1 MLQYIKK
8 FKWLI
13 TGCFFIV
20 LTIISLPFL
29 FPDFITQKVKE
40 YANQHIKG
48 NINFSD
54 AQLSIIEHFP
64 ALTLSFEDFQLTGAA
79 PFEQINLIKSDEIA
93 FGIDVQELLKGKIHI
108 NKLFLDNAEINVLV
122 DKKGHANY
130 NVYESK
136 PNNQTKKEEDTFI
149 ELKQI
154 AINNAHIK
162 YNDASAQVMVDAL
175 GFDYFGNGSLK
186 NKIFEIKTKA
196 SIEAFDFTFKGE
208 EYLKNK
214 KVDADLVT
222 KVNTQS
228 LAFVFQQDNLMINKL
243 PVDFTGNFD
252 FLPNGYRMNFL
263 IKTENSNLEDI
274 FTALPPKLITW
285 MEKTTLKGT
294 TDAVLSLKGDFITDQ
309 NKKPNM
315 KLDLN
320 LKNGFIQYDGAPF
333 PLEKFNTDLHIQLPQ
348 LNPELLSVKIPVI
361 HFDIGKGHL
370 NGKLE
375 TVGLSKPNIKA
386 NLDTDLDLNYLN
398 QAIGFLPD
406 YQLKGNLNT
415 HLSIQGVLDTKQ
427 NKLPLT
433 KAFCYLK
440 DGYLKTPFYPKPI
453 EKINAIVD
461 LNIKKNLQT
470 TQVILKP
477 LRFFFEGQPLTI
489 KANISDMT
497 NAKYQVSANGGINFG
512 KIYKVFGTKG
522 HTIEGF
528 AQGAVYLKGKQS
540 DAQLG
545 HYNKLINKGKFYLSN
560 VRTTSEY
567 LPLPFYITKGIFTFN
582 NDQLQ
587 FTNFNAKYGHSNLKF
602 NGYVQNIVNFL
613 TQDKGVLKGQFQL
626 QAPYLN
632 VNEWM
637 MPVNNKLKSNT
648 STKETIKGVVML
660 PKNLDLNFDASVD
673 RILFDD
679 LNIKCLQG
687 KTKLKN
693 GEITIANGS
702 CLVIDSPVIF
712 AGNYKAK
719 NTKRAQFGMDLSV
732 EEFDVKKAYKEIKLF
747 REMATAAANAEG
759 IISLKYQLK
768 GILNDDM
775 FPIFP
780 SLQGGG
786 VVGVKKVKLNG
797 FKLLKAVSN
806 STGHSGIDS
815 GEVNDF
821 EIKTCIQNNLMEIDR
836 FKFKIAGFRPR
847 IEGTTSLDGKLALKM
862 RLGLPP
868 MGIIGIPLKI
878 EGTKDKPKVRLGSKV
893 NQLENEQYK
902 EEGE

>member
-1 MLQYIKK
+1 MLHYIKK
-8 FKWLI
+8 IKWVIIGGL
-13 TGCFFIV
+13 FIV
-20 LTIISLPFL
+20 LGIISLPFL
-29 FPDFITQKVKE
+29 FPNFITQKVKD
-40 YANQHIKG
+40 YANEHIKG

-54 AQLSIIEHFP
+54 AHLSIIEHFP
-64 ALTLSFEDFQLTGAA
+64 ALTLSFDDFQLTGAT
-79 PFEQINLIKSDEIA
+79 PFEKNNLIKSEEIA
-93 FGIDVQELLKGKIHI
+93 FGIDVQELFKGKIHI
-108 NKLFLDNAEINVLV
+108 NKLFLDNAEINILV
-122 DKKGHANY
+122 DKNGHANY

-136 PNNQTKKEEDTFI
+136 KNDPVKKEEDTSI

-154 AINNAHIK
+154 AIKNAHIK
-162 YNDASAQVMVDAL
+162 YNDASAKVIVDAL

-196 SIEAFDFTFKGE
+196 SIEAFDFVFKGE
-208 EYLKNK
+208 QYLKNK
-214 KVDADLVT
+214 KVDADLIT

-263 IKTENSNLEDI
+263 IKTQNSNLEDI

-285 MEKTTLKGT
+285 MEKTTLKGIT
-294 TDAVLSLKGDFITDQ
+294 NAVLSLKGDFITDQ
-309 NKKPNM
+309 NKKPDM

-320 LKNGFIQYDGAPF
+320 LKKGFIQYDGAPF
-333 PLEKFNTDLHIQLPQ
+333 PLKEFNTDLHIELPQ
-348 LNPELLSVKIPVI
+348 LNPERLSVKIPVLR
-361 HFDIGKGHL
+361 FGIGKGYL
-370 NGKLE
+370 KGKLE
-375 TVGLSKPNIKA
+375 TKGLSKPKINA
-386 NLDTDLDLNYLN
+386 HLNADLDLRYLN
-398 QAIGFLPD
+398 QAVGFLPN
-406 YQLKGNLNT
+406 YELKGDLKT
-415 HLSIQGVLDTKQ
+415 HLNIQGVLDTKQ

-433 KAFCYLK
+433 KVSCKLK
-440 DGYLKTPFYPKPI
+440 KGYLKTPFYPNPI
-453 EKINAIVD
+453 EKIDAIID
-461 LNIKKNLQT
+461 LNVKKNLQT
-470 TQVILKP
+470 TQVIIKP
-477 LRFFFEGQPLTI
+477 LRFFFEGQPLTL
-489 KANISDMT
+489 KANILDLT

-512 KIYKVFGTKG
+512 KIYQVLGVKG
-522 HTIEGF
+522 HAIEGF
-528 AQGAVYLKGKQS
+528 AQGTIYLKGKQS
-540 DAQLG
+540 DAQAG
-545 HYNKLINKGKFYLSN
+545 RYNKLINKGQFYLRN
-560 VRTTSEY
+560 VKTTSEY
-567 LPLPFYITKGIFTFN
+567 LPLPFYITKGLFAFN
-582 NDQLQ
+582 NDQLR
-587 FTNFNAKYGHSNLKF
+587 FTNFNAKYGHSQLKF
-602 NGYVQNIVNFL
+602 NGYVQNVVNFL
-613 TQDKGVLKGQFQL
+613 THNKGILKGQFQL
-626 QAPYLN
+626 QTPYLN

-637 MPVNNKLKSNT
+637 MPIVSATPNK
-648 STKETIKGVVML
+648 TKDAKGVVML
-660 PKNLDLNFDASVD
+660 PKNLDLDFETSVD

-679 LNIKCLQG
+679 LNINCLQG

-702 CLVIDSPVIF
+702 CQIIDSPILF

-719 NTKRAQFGMDLSV
+719 TSKKAAFGMDLSV
-732 EEFDVKKAYKEIKLF
+732 EELDVKKAYKEIKLF

-775 FPIFP
+775 FPVFP

-786 VVGVKKVKLNG
+786 IVGVKKVKLNG

-847 IEGTTSLDGKLALKM
+847 IEGTTSLDGRLAIKM

-878 EGTKDKPKVRLGSKV
+878 EGTKDKPKIRLGSKV
-893 NQLENEQYK
+893 NGLENEQYK

>member
-8 FKWLI
+8 FKWLL
-13 TGCFFIV
+13 GGLLFIV
-20 LTIISLPFL
+20 LVIISLPFL
-29 FPDFITQKVKE
+29 FPNFITQKVKE
-40 YANQHIKG
+40 YANEHIKG

-54 AQLSIIEHFP
+54 ANLSIIEHFP
-64 ALTLSFEDFQLTGAA
+64 ALTLSFNDFQLTGAA

-93 FGIDVQELLKGKIHI
+93 FGIDVQELIKGKIHI

-122 DKKGHANY
+122 DKQGHANY

-136 PNNQTKKEEDTFI
+136 TDDQTNKKEDTSI
-149 ELKQI
+149 ELKLI
-154 AINNAHIK
+154 AIKNAHIK
-162 YNDASAQVMVDAL
+162 YHDASAQVAVDAL

-186 NKIFEIKTKA
+186 NQIFEIKTKA
-196 SIEAFDFTFKGE
+196 SIEAFDFEFKGE
-208 EYLKNK
+208 QYLKNK
-214 KVDADLVT
+214 KVNADLIT
-222 KVNTQS
+222 QVNTQS

-263 IKTENSNLEDI
+263 VKTQNSNLEDI

-294 TDAVLSLKGDFITDQ
+294 TDAVLSLKGDFITDE

-320 LKNGFIQYDGAPF
+320 LKDGFIQYDGAPF
-333 PLEKFNTDLHIQLPQ
+333 PLEKFNTDLHVELPQ

-361 HFDIGKGHL
+361 RFGIGKGYL
-370 NGKLE
+370 KGKLE
-375 TVGLSKPNIKA
+375 TVGLSKPIINA

-398 QAIGFLPD
+398 QAVGFLPG
-406 YQLKGNLNT
+406 YELKGDLKT
-415 HLSIQGVLDTKQ
+415 RLDVKGMLDAKQ

-433 KAFCYLK
+433 KAFCKLK
-440 DGYLKTPFYPKPI
+440 DGYLKTPFYPNPI
-453 EKINAIVD
+453 QKINAVVD
-461 LNIKKNLQT
+461 LNVKNNLQT

-477 LRFFFEGQPLTI
+477 LRFFFEGQPLTV

-497 NAKYQVSANGGINFG
+497 NANYQVSANGGIDFG
-512 KIYKVFGTKG
+512 KIYKVFGVKG
-522 HTIEGF
+522 YTLEGF
-528 AQGAVYLKGKQS
+528 AQGAIYLKGKQS
-540 DAQLG
+540 DAQAG
-545 HYNKLINKGKFYLSN
+545 RYNKLINKGQFYLRN

-567 LPLPFYITKGIFTFN
+567 LPLPFYIVKGVFAFN

-587 FTNFNAKYGHSNLKF
+587 FKNFNAKYGHSILKF
-602 NGYVQNIVNFL
+602 NGYVQNVVNFL
-613 TQDKGVLKGQFQL
+613 THDKGILKGQFQL
-626 QAPYLN
+626 QTPYLN

-637 MPVNNKLKSNT
+637 MPIANNSNNT
-648 STKETIKGVVML
+648 SSNKEVKGVVML
-660 PKNLDLNFDASVD
+660 PKNLDLDFQAAVD

-702 CLVIDSPVIF
+702 CLVIDSPVSF

-719 NTKRAQFGMDLSV
+719 NAKRAQFGMDLSV
-732 EEFDVKKAYKEIKLF
+732 EEFDVKKAYKEVKLF
-747 REMATAAANAEG
+747 REMASAAANAEG
-759 IISLKYQLK
+759 IISLQYQLK
-768 GILNDDM
+768 GFLNDDM
-775 FPIFP
+775 FPVFP

-847 IEGTTSLDGKLALKM
+847 IEGTTSLDGRLALKM

-893 NQLENEQYK
+893 NELESEQYK
-902 EEGE
+902 EQGD

>member
-1 MLQYIKK
+1 MLEYIKK
-8 FKWLI
+8 IKWLI
-13 TGCFFIV
+13 IGLLFVV
-20 LTIISLPFL
+20 LGVIGLPFL

-40 YANQHIKG
+40 YANEHIKG

-54 AQLSIIEHFP
+54 AHLSIIEHFP
-64 ALTLSFEDFQLTGAA
+64 ALTLSFDDFQLTGAA
-79 PFEQINLIKSDEIA
+79 PFERINLIKSDEIA
-93 FGIDVQELLKGKIHI
+93 FGIDIQELFKGKIHI

-136 PNNQTKKEEDTFI
+136 KNDQTSKEEDTSI

-154 AINNAHIK
+154 AIKNAHIK
-162 YNDASAQVMVDAL
+162 YNDASAQIVVDAL

-196 SIEAFDFTFKGE
+196 SVDAFDFIFKGE

-214 KVDADLVT
+214 KVNADLIT

-263 IKTENSNLEDI
+263 VKTQNSNLEDI

-309 NKKPNM
+309 NKKPDM

-320 LKNGFIQYDGAPF
+320 LKNGFIQYEGAPF
-333 PLEKFNTDLHIQLPQ
+333 PLERFNTDLHIQLPQ
-348 LNPELLSVKIPVI
+348 LNPELLSVKIPLITFGV
-361 HFDIGKGHL
+361 GKGYL
-370 NGKLE
+370 KGKME
-375 TVGLSKPNIKA
+375 TVGLSKPQINA
-386 NLDTDLDLNYLN
+386 RLDADLDLNYLN
-398 QAIGFLPD
+398 QAVGFLPE
-406 YQLKGNLNT
+406 YELKGDLKTRLN
-415 HLSIQGVLDTKQ
+415 IQGILDTKQ

-433 KAFCYLK
+433 QAFCKLK
-440 DGYLKTPFYPKPI
+440 NGYLKTPYYPNPI
-453 EKINAIVD
+453 QKIDAIVD
-461 LNIKKNLQT
+461 LNVKNNLQT
-470 TQVILKP
+470 TQVLVKP

-489 KANISDMT
+489 KANISDLT
-497 NAKYQVSANGGINFG
+497 NAKYQVSANGGIDFG
-512 KIYKVFGTKG
+512 KIYKVFGVKEY
-522 HTIEGF
+522 TIEGF
-528 AQGAVYLKGKQS
+528 AQGAIYLKGRQS
-540 DAQLG
+540 DAQAG
-545 HYNKLINKGKFYLSN
+545 YYNKLLNKGQFYLRN
-560 VRTTSEY
+560 VRTTSKF
-567 LPLPFYITKGIFTFN
+567 LPLPFYITKGVFTFN

-587 FTNFNAKYGHSNLKF
+587 FTNFNAKYGHSLFKF
-602 NGYVQNIVNFL
+602 NGYVQNVVNFL
-613 TQDKGVLKGQFQL
+613 THEKGVLKGQFQL
-626 QAPYLN
+626 QTPYLN

-637 MPVNNKLKSNT
+637 VPIVNTTPNKN
-648 STKETIKGVVML
+648 STKDVKGVVML
-660 PKNLDLNFDASVD
+660 PKNLDLDFEASVD
-673 RILFDD
+673 RILFED

-693 GEITIANGS
+693 GEITIANGA
-702 CLVIDSPVIF
+702 CLIIDSPVMF
-712 AGNYKAK
+712 TGNYKAK
-719 NTKRAQFGMDLSV
+719 TSKRAQFGMDLSV
-732 EEFDVKKAYKEIKLF
+732 EEFDVKKAYKEVKLF
-747 REMATAAANAEG
+747 REMASAAANAEG

-768 GILNDDM
+768 GVLNDDM
-775 FPIFP
+775 FPVFP

-797 FKLLKAVSN
+797 FKLLKAVGN
-806 STGHSGIDS
+806 STGHSGFDS

-821 EIKTCIQNNLMEIDR
+821 EIRTCIQNNLMEIDR

-847 IEGTTSLDGKLALKM
+847 IEGTTSLDGRLALKM

-878 EGTKDKPKVRLGSKV
+878 EGTKDKPKVRLGSKL
-893 NQLENEQYK
+893 NELENQQYK
-902 EEGE
+902 EEEE